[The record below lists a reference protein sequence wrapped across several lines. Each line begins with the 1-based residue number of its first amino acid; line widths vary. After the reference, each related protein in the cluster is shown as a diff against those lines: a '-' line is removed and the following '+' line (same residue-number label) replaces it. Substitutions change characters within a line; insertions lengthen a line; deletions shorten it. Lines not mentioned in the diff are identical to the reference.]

1 MTVQVFNPIVATLA
15 LVSLVLA
22 IGIAAVPTV
31 RARVAPHADRL
42 ALAVASVAT
51 AGSLV
56 YSQYFLFEP
65 CRLCWYQ
72 RIAMYPLVPI
82 LAVGLWRRD
91 PNVRWYVLP
100 LAAIGLGTAV
110 WHYLIQTFPALSD
123 SVACGLGV
131 PCNAKYVNEFQA
143 LANGE
148 FAFISIPFMAGCGFL
163 LIIALMTLAKP
174 KEIT

>member
-15 LVSLVLA
+15 LASLVLA
-22 IGIAAVPTV
+22 IGIAAVPNV
-31 RARVAPHADRL
+31 RARVASQSARL

-51 AGSLV
+51 VGSLV
-56 YSQYFLFEP
+56 YSEYFLFEP
-65 CRLCWYQ
+65 CRMCWYQ

-100 LAAIGLGTAV
+100 LAVVGFGTAV

-123 SVACGLGV
+123 SVSCGLGV
-131 PCNAKYVNEFQA
+131 PCNAKYVNEF
-143 LANGE
+143 G
-148 FAFISIPFMAGCGFL
+148 FISIPFMAGCGFL